1 MGAENNITS
10 IPPLVTLCQDLD
22 LAAIKVSPGGADS
35 PPWVCRGPS
44 PSRSQQR
51 GAWAFFYCICFF
63 LFGPLS
69 QGEARGR
76 RDQPEAAR
84 FAQLWDRRGAPL
96 SSPARPAEGQHGLQ
110 AHGLLFQGRYRQRT
124 HRGRAQSPSSRLAK
138 LTWEL
143 SISKSATGLC
153 AADQAVGSPCPHP
166 LRASVRG
173 SYASSPSEGVGGAVV
188 PAGREGGSQLG
199 DAPRGSAERGESFP
213 GAPRPWVEFRAA
225 CSRAAPCFVF
235 AFVVFFFFPRSWF
248 SPHQRGRPAAER
260 SRPVEEA
267 GRELGVAEGRGSV
280 EGAKR
285 VRGAGRPDS
294 RPRCFSGYNRSSS
307 FQDRG
312 GFPRQFQHI
321 SWDASS
327 SRSGE
332 LALSIFLGVH

>member
-143 SISKSATGLC
+143 SIRRRC
-153 AADQAVGSPCPHP
+153 AGRTPAARQ
-166 LRASVRG
+166 RG
-173 SYASSPSEGVGGAVV
+173 SEEPSFPQGEREDRSWATLLAARQREVLVQPASARTAGSRALTSRRGGGAR
-188 PAGREGGSQLG
+188 AGRRRR
-199 DAPRGSAERGESFP
+199 PRKRRRGKA
-213 GAPRPWVEFRAA
+213 GT
-225 CSRAAPCFVF
+225 
-235 AFVVFFFFPRSWF
+235 RSW
-248 SPHQRGRPAAER
+248 
-260 SRPVEEA
+260 
-267 GRELGVAEGRGSV
+267 
-280 EGAKR
+280 KT
-285 VRGAGRPDS
+285 
-294 RPRCFSGYNRSSS
+294 
-307 FQDRG
+307 
-312 GFPRQFQHI
+312 RQP
-321 SWDASS
+321 S
-327 SRSGE
+327 
-332 LALSIFLGVH
+332 ALFFGL